1 MTITNCFSACFNHGL
16 KNKLRHMLD
25 ILKHIAMKYLQL
37 LCVYLALFSMK
48 NSFTRVAFYVL

>member
-25 ILKHIAMKYLQL
+25 ILKHRDMKYLQL

-48 NSFTRVAFYVL
+48 K